1 MIMMLDIKDKFPVN
15 LTLAHNHSFNII
27 HCYGI
32 VKQRCNMFR
41 HEIVSDSLDTN
52 CNIYLSSMYTL
63 YVVVNIQQMF

>member
-1 MIMMLDIKDKFPVN
+1 MIMMSDIKDKLPVN
-15 LTLAHNHSFNII
+15 LTLAHDQSFNIT
-27 HCYGI
+27 HRYGI

-41 HEIVSDSLDTN
+41 CEIVSDSPDTN